1 MNDVL
6 RNQLNDLERF
16 ILEQE
21 EKVSNLEDVMSDV
34 EYDEMST
41 DVERDILFK
50 NYRVNLRALNSAKC
64 VYKILKSNLKDERS

>member
-6 RNQLNDLERF
+6 RNQLYDLERF

-21 EKVSNLEDVMSDV
+21 EKVSNLEDVISDV

-50 NYRVNLRALNSAKC
+50 DYRVNLRALNSAKS
-64 VYKILKSNLKDERS
+64 VYKILKSNLKDEGS